1 MNSILLPIKRDIMI
15 YANLK
20 ATLTW
25 SLNPPFTCF
34 IKYAPQIIS
43 NEAEFYI
50 NYFVGQVFV
59 LQQHLKCLSINL
71 NSV

>member
-1 MNSILLPIKRDIMI
+1 MSSILLQIEREITI

-25 SLNPPFTCF
+25 SLNPSSTRF
-34 IKYAPQIIS
+34 IKCAPQIIS

-50 NYFVGQVFV
+50 NYSVGQVFV
-59 LQQHLKCLSINL
+59 LQQHLKCLSIDL
-71 NSV
+71 YYV